1 MEIFRTFETS
11 HILLDIRDLR
21 EKKRK
26 KNFPGPA
33 VTEMSRSFHIYSFS
47 CSRARTQPECFLELS
62 QMICL
67 FPNFHPILCFRQKRV
82 NPYHVSCRIGR
93 RILSFPYSGRRWPR
107 LARSTTAWLVVM
119 ASTRRLPCSDER
131 RKVHVHVHVICTS
144 YLGFQEGADIVDM
157 YE

>member
-47 CSRARTQPECFLELS
+47 C
-62 QMICL
+62 
-67 FPNFHPILCFRQKRV
+67 
-82 NPYHVSCRIGR
+82 
-93 RILSFPYSGRRWPR
+93 
-107 LARSTTAWLVVM
+107 
-119 ASTRRLPCSDER
+119 
-131 RKVHVHVHVICTS
+131 
-144 YLGFQEGADIVDM
+144 
-157 YE
+157 